1 MFCEVILTARSHLK
15 WGSLDKAHSQ
25 YILSSSQ
32 GEKSRWCGVVEHIES
47 IQVQINKTKVSLQGQ
62 LTTPWCLPWWCN
74 CFWYD
79 TLGYCIMMDADL
91 RSQPLRL
98 LDHTMMLT
106 MVISLVLMYHT
117 WILHHDG
124 GWPLESASEASGP
137 NHNAYHVVIIGFHV
151 SHLVIASWW
160 WPTSKV
166 SLRGQWTLPWC

>member
-1 MFCEVILTARSHLK
+1 
-15 WGSLDKAHSQ
+15 
-25 YILSSSQ
+25 
-32 GEKSRWCGVVEHIES
+32 
-47 IQVQINKTKVSLQGQ
+47 
-62 LTTPWCLPWWCN
+62 
-74 CFWYD
+74 
-79 TLGYCIMMDADL
+79 MMDADL

-98 LDHTMMLT
+98 LDPTTMLT

-124 GWPLESASEASGP
+124 GWPLKLASEASGP

-166 SLRGQWTLPWC
+166 SLQGQWIPSWCLPCWHHWFWCVTLGYWSTLHPPLQVLHDVLHNVHGGHWDHPWQMSIQVTRGQLWGLVRFGHKNSRLVPGWSQAGPIRSV